1 MTSPNY
7 DLIIIGS
14 GPIGLAC
21 GIEAQKKGL
30 RHIVL
35 EKGVLLDAVYR
46 FPTNCIFFSTPEL
59 VEIGDIPFL
68 TNGPKPTRSEL
79 LRYYT
84 KVAEFYKL
92 NIRLRQKVVGV
103 QKADSGFHVET
114 RSESG
119 RFTKSIERKPPAER
133 CARRDAFALFPG
145 GSYSAKAVVLA
156 TGFFDHPN
164 LLNVPGENT
173 EKVSHYYSESHIYY
187 RTKVAVIGGQNS
199 AVEAALEL
207 YRAGAEVTLIHRHAE
222 VGDSVK
228 YWIRPDIENRIKEGS
243 IKACFNTEVKEI
255 QPNKIMLQ
263 TDNQSPFEIEN
274 DFVLAMT
281 GYHPDFDFL
290 RRAGVGINDDGLIPI
305 YNPQTM
311 ETEIPGLYLAGV
323 VAGGLRDANKIFIE
337 NGRIHAKYIVDDF
350 VSKHQDG

>member
-1 MTSPNY
+1 MTQQNY

-21 GIEAQKKGL
+21 AVEAQKKGL
-30 RHIVL
+30 SHIVL
-35 EKGVLLDAVYR
+35 EKGVLLDAMYR

-68 TNGPKPTRSEL
+68 TNGPKPTRTEL

-92 NIRLRQKVVGV
+92 NIRLRQRVIDVLKNEH
-103 QKADSGFHVET
+103 GFHVET
-114 RSESG
+114 QPESG
-119 RFTKSIERKPPAER
+119 RIANNIERKRPAER
-133 CARRDAFALFPG
+133 SARRDAFALLPG

-164 LLNVPGENT
+164 MLDVPGE
-173 EKVSHYYSESHIYY
+173 ELPKVTHYYTESHPYY

-222 VGDSVK
+222 VGRSVK
-228 YWIRPDIENRIKEGS
+228 YWIKPDIENRIKEGS
-243 IKACFNTEVKEI
+243 IKAYFNSNVREIKPDKITIQTEDQV
-255 QPNKIMLQ
+255 
-263 TDNQSPFEIEN
+263 PFEIDN

-290 RRAGVGINDDGLIPI
+290 RRAGVGINEDGLVPL
-305 YNPQTM
+305 YNPETM
-311 ETEIPGLYLAGV
+311 ETETSGLYLAGI
-323 VAGGLRDANKIFIE
+323 VAGGLRYANKIFIE

-350 VSKHQDG
+350 ASKHQA